1 MLTNTKATKTS
12 RRGFASM
19 SPEERRRIASLGGKA
34 AHAGGNAHR
43 YTSEEARKYG
53 SLGGKAAH
61 RKGVAHTFTPAEA
74 REAGMKGYLNR
85 GKGTR

>member
-12 RRGFASM
+12 RRGFAALN
-19 SPEERRRIASLGGKA
+19 PEERRRIASRGGKA
-34 AHAGGNAHR
+34 AHASGNAHR

-61 RKGVAHTFTPAEA
+61 QKGVAHTFTPAEA
-74 REAGMKGYLNR
+74 REAGKKGCLNR
-85 GKGTR
+85 RKGTR